1 MSLASPLLSA
11 NHEAATRHNDDAR
24 DASTLLHPTGLAPP
38 AAAARPFAQPAALV
52 VRWNRCFVQSNMRS
66 APGCCF
72 AAAAG
77 TALIFTIA
85 TTSAIALHV
94 VTRRDGSLFT

>member
-1 MSLASPLLSA
+1 MGTGASFVRLAGGRFALGPKIERALWFCAKWWFGGAPMSLASPLLSA

-52 VRWNRCFVQSNMRS
+52 VRWNRCFVQSNMR
-66 APGCCF
+66 
-72 AAAAG
+72 
-77 TALIFTIA
+77 
-85 TTSAIALHV
+85 
-94 VTRRDGSLFT
+94 R